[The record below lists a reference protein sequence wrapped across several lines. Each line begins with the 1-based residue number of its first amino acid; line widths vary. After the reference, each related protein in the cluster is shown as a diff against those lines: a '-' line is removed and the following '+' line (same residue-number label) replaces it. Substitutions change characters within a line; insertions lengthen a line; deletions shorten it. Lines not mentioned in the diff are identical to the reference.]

1 MFIGGL
7 DIKSE
12 FKLARNVI
20 CNITAHMKG
29 QELKIIFKGN
39 LAFLTE
45 EVALDFK
52 QVKISEFPV
61 KFKAHAF
68 WTVQVINYIESE
80 RKLYVEVLIYQ
91 VGETVFSN
99 DQLALADTLML
110 IEDVTFRSIDTTG
123 LYGTLN
129 SKEPI
134 KILARKPE
142 IVYRTERPTES
153 DMKMKREP
161 VKVTYTEPFSIP
173 IKDITF
179 LAGKVS
185 FEKKIQQFKQSIQF
199 EILNDNIIEAYDAI
213 KNYFANVLGT
223 KKIQVIP
230 TITTEDGEITSVK
243 AASSEID
250 KINKTLI
257 EEVAFEVINV
267 ARGKQSLDDKQL
279 FTMEEYI
286 ETFAEKG
293 FDAQQFFK
301 DEHEFLERL
310 IKKSKTKHYHH
321 LRFLSSKHKYDL
333 QKLRFVHKPF
343 SFVFLLGGKD
353 NFHIV
358 WETLDTEDATYI
370 WTFPNDKKSLQQYL
384 AITDKTINQIAKHG
398 RNEYI
403 SHKEDNFHK
412 VIHDYKDMQNGF
424 KKWKDVIEK
433 VISL

>member
-1 MFIGGL
+1 MI
-7 DIKSE
+7 S
-12 FKLARNVI
+12 
-20 CNITAHMKG
+20 HMKG

-45 EVALDFK
+45 EIALDFK

-80 RKLYVEVLIYQ
+80 KKLYVEVLIYQ
-91 VGETVFSN
+91 VGETAFSK

-123 LYGTLN
+123 LYATLN

-142 IVYRTERPTES
+142 IVYRTERPTEP

-199 EILNDNIIEAYDAI
+199 EILNDNIIDAYDAI

-243 AASSEID
+243 ATSSEID
-250 KINKTLI
+250 KIDKTLI
-257 EEVAFEVINV
+257 GEVTFEVINI
-267 ARGKQSLDDKQL
+267 ARQKEAVDDKQL
-279 FTMEEYI
+279 FTMEEFFEI
-286 ETFAEKG
+286 FDEEG
-293 FDAQQFFK
+293 FEAHDFFK
-301 DEHEFLERL
+301 DEHEFLEHL
-310 IKKSKTKHYHH
+310 IKKSKTKHYNH
-321 LRFLSSKHKYDL
+321 LRYLSNKHKYDL

-343 SFVFLLGGKD
+343 SFVFLLAGI
-353 NFHIV
+353 NHFHII
-358 WETLDTEDATYI
+358 WETLDTKEATYI
-370 WTFPNDKKSLQQYL
+370 WTFPNNEEDLQQSL
-384 AITDKTINQIAKHG
+384 VITDKTINQIDKFG

-403 SHKEDNFHK
+403 SRHEENFHR
-412 VIHDYKDMQNGF
+412 VLHDYKDMQNGF
-424 KKWKDVIEK
+424 KKWKNEIEK
-433 VISL
+433 VILL